1 MNWYLEALRKYAV
14 FSGRSRRKEY
24 WTFFLV
30 NFVVATALLLVDQR
44 IGTFDQETSV
54 GLLNA
59 IFTLALLL
67 PSIAVAVRRL
77 HDTDRVGWWVLLS
90 IIPIIGSIILIFFMI
105 QDSTAGDNRYGPNPK
120 AVGAKIQPT

>member
-1 MNWYLEALRKYAV
+1 MHWYLEALRKYAV

-24 WTFFLV
+24 WIFFLV
-30 NFVVATALLLVDQR
+30 NFVVVTALLLVDQQ
-44 IGTFDQETSV
+44 IGTFDHKTGF

-59 IFTLALLL
+59 LYTLALLL

-90 IIPIIGSIILIFFMI
+90 LIPIVGSIILIFFLI
-105 QDSTAGDNRYGPNPK
+105 QDSTVGDNRFGPNPK
-120 AVGAKIQPT
+120 GIEGER